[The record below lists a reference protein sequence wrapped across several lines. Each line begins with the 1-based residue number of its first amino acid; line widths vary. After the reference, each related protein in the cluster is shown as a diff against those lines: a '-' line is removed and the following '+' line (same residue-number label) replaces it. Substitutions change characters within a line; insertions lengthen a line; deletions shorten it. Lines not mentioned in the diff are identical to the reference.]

1 MPVANVHFLSGA
13 DVDVDVPPAY
23 DPTPELTSTVRL
35 DGARNI
41 VYRPFSA
48 WDPLPERNPLLI
60 QQFVVHTGYTQVT
73 VYRSREEPPPTLVAF
88 WRLPNGYLNTF
99 MQDDY
104 ECGADIEGRL
114 RTVIDSVTVRISRR
128 GLPIVSV
135 GPPLQLGDPTQWLQR
150 DQILFVPRD
159 RRNTTS
165 LLALIKDPVWIPE
178 GSASRV
184 DGPTAAGFATGT
196 THVTVR
202 VNGLAEQ
209 RTALK
214 QEAERISATV
224 RAGG

>member
-1 MPVANVHFLSGA
+1 MPVAKVHFLSGA
-13 DVDVDVPPAY
+13 DVDVEVPPAY
-23 DPTPELTSTVRL
+23 DPTPEMTSTVRL
-35 DGARNI
+35 DGARSI

-48 WDPLPERNPLLI
+48 WEPPPERNPLLVE
-60 QQFVVHTGYTQVT
+60 QFVVHTGYTQVT

-114 RTVIDSVTVRISRR
+114 RTVIDNLVVRISRR
-128 GLPIVSV
+128 GLPIISLR
-135 GPPLQLGDPTQWLQR
+135 PPLQVGDPSEWLQR
-150 DQILFVPRD
+150 DQIQFLPRD
-159 RRNTTS
+159 RGDVAST
-165 LLALIKDPVWIPE
+165 LALIKDPVWTPE

-184 DGPTAAGFATGT
+184 DGPTAAGFATGA

-202 VNGLAEQ
+202 VNGLADQ
-209 RTALK
+209 RAALK

-224 RAGG
+224 RLGG